1 MKFIKNLATA
11 FLCVG
16 LFTTVIAQEKCLITV
31 KVDKPTAEIQP
42 TMWGVFFEDI
52 NMGADGGIYA
62 ELVKNRSFE
71 FYKPMMGWT
80 VLQKQFTE
88 GAIQVLNRQE
98 KNTANPR
105 FIRINANQSSKGSLG
120 LTSSHCR
127 RVFNYRRRM
136 RN

>member
-62 ELVKNRSFE
+62 ELVARARGQVDTRRAVPGAVHAAGELARPRARHRRRGTLAAAGRRWSSRSATRAT
-71 FYKPMMGWT
+71 GWPPPS
-80 VLQKQFTE
+80 
-88 GAIQVLNRQE
+88 
-98 KNTANPR
+98 PR
-105 FIRINANQSSKGSLG
+105 
-120 LTSSHCR
+120 TSSSGR
-127 RVFNYRRRM
+127 
-136 RN
+136 